1 MSAGIPWNRAFA
13 SNNQILSSEEAFNNR
28 FSSPLSPNNYTLM
41 QAQSKLASSDYF
53 KNNQSNQYLNMLGS
67 LVQAELGANSAANTW
82 QEEQNQKAMDFEA
95 EQARLNRLFQQSSA
109 QAAMDFEAKQA
120 DINRKFQTESAQKA
134 MDFEADQAQIG
145 RDFQEKMSNTAYQR
159 AVQDL
164 KAAGLNPIL
173 AVNQGGASTPSGFSA
188 SGFSS
193 SGSAAS
199 GKSASGSS
207 ASGKTSSAHKVDFS
221 KLLSAV
227 LQYNVGVTN
236 ASAALTNASANMIKA
251 FGSFIPF

>member
-1 MSAGIPWNRAFA
+1 MGGLSLSACLANNACLASPEAYANRFNTALPLQKSNILQWAPLSAGAVNNLISS
-13 SNNQILSSEEAFNNR
+13 SN
-28 FSSPLSPNNYTLM
+28 
-41 QAQSKLASSDYF
+41 
-53 KNNQSNQYLNMLGS
+53 NQYLNMLGS
-67 LVQAELGANSAANTW
+67 LVAFELGNNSAANTL
-82 QEEQNQKAMDFEA
+82 QNQYNQQAMDFEA

-109 QAAMDFEAKQA
+109 QTAMNFEAKQA

-134 MDFEADQAQIG
+134 MDFEAKQAQIG
-145 RDFQEKMSNTAYQR
+145 RDFQEKMSSTAYQR

-188 SGFSS
+188 SGFTS

-199 GKSASGSS
+199 GKSASGSA
-207 ASGKTSSAHKVDFS
+207 ASGKTSSVHKVDMS

-236 ASAALTNASANMIKA
+236 ASAALTSASANMIRA
-251 FGSFIPF
+251 FGSFLPF